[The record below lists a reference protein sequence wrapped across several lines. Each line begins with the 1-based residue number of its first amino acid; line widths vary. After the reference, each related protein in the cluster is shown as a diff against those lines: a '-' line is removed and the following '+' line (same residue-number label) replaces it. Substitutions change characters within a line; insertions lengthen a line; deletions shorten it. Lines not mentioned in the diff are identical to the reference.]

1 MSSANLIFI
10 TQIMIILSL
19 LLTIIYIIRFDRRFK
34 LVKRISKYS
43 VSPLTNNQVSFIDK
57 VCNIYK
63 LVHND
68 LSKILSKSKLVK
80 VYSNRYSKYIDY
92 LDEKK
97 LIDFVANKILII
109 ILFLIITLISD
120 ALKLKMPSI
129 SELVVVT
136 AIGFYVPDIYN
147 TINFHMRRKKIE
159 HDLLNIIIMLN
170 NAFKSGHSTMQAIEI
185 VMNEAEGPM
194 KDELTKMHTEIS
206 YGLTIENVF
215 ERFSKR
221 VDIEEIKYITSSLA
235 ILNRTGGNIVK
246 VFSSIER
253 SLFSKRRLETELKSL
268 TSSSRA
274 MSKILLFL
282 PFIFIS
288 VILLL
293 NPDYFNSFFD
303 NAVGL
308 TILFTMISFYIL
320 YAILVQKVM
329 KVRM

>member
-10 TQIMIILSL
+10 IQVMVILSL
-19 LLTIIYIIRFDRRFK
+19 LILLIYIIRFDCRLR

-43 VSPLTNNQVSFIDK
+43 ISPLTNNQISFIDK
-57 VCNIYK
+57 LFNIYK
-63 LVHND
+63 LLQNY
-68 LSKILSKSKLVK
+68 LSKILLKSKLVK
-80 VYSNRYSKYIDY
+80 MYSNHYNKYIDY
-92 LDEKK
+92 LDKK
-97 LIDFVANKILII
+97 RPIDFVANKILIV
-109 ILFLIITLISD
+109 ILFIIITLVSD
-120 ALKLKMPSI
+120 ALKLQLPSI
-129 SELVVVT
+129 FELVVVS
-136 AIGFYVPDIYN
+136 AIGFYIPDIYY
-147 TINFHMRRKKIE
+147 TISFRIRRRKIE

-206 YGLTIENVF
+206 YGLTIEKVF